1 MHAVARLACPG
12 AELPGGECPGTPP
25 FRPPAP
31 MPREKSPG
39 LIALPRALYQNP
51 VECFSREH
59 FEQWAVT
66 ASRALDHVVL
76 LNEPAEVRANILTFI
91 VAGHETTANFLI

>member
-1 MHAVARLACPG
+1 MHAVARLACPV

-39 LIALPRALYQNP
+39 LIALPRAL
-51 VECFSREH
+51 
-59 FEQWAVT
+59 
-66 ASRALDHVVL
+66 
-76 LNEPAEVRANILTFI
+76 
-91 VAGHETTANFLI
+91 